1 MEVIIGKKILE
12 KLNYHLREMSY
23 SKPYIITDHNVKGLY
38 GQYLSD
44 ILKDYDHAFYS
55 IPPGEKSKSVDM
67 VLAIYDDLIDKEID
81 RGSLIIA
88 FGGGVVGDLA
98 GFIASSFKRGIDYIQ
113 IPTSLLAQVDSS
125 IGGKVGIDYGGLKNI
140 IGSFYFPQLV
150 FIDVSLLKTLSHR
163 DVICG
168 LAEIL
173 KYGLIADYHL
183 FKYACSNFD
192 KVFNKNED
200 LLLELV
206 NSSVCIKQEIVK
218 RDKLDKGERRILNF
232 GHTIGHGIESLYD
245 FNKYNHGEAV
255 ILGMIYESYIGMEMG
270 LIDSSYF
277 IEIYNS
283 LIELIKPIRFKEDEI
298 KSLLDLMRNDKKN
311 LDNKFIFI
319 LPTGKGQVGV
329 FDNIDT
335 DLIIKSLK
343 GEWF

>member
-1 MEVIIGKKILE
+1 M
-12 KLNYHLREMSY
+12 
-23 SKPYIITDHNVKGLY
+23 
-38 GQYLSD
+38 
-44 ILKDYDHAFYS
+44 
-55 IPPGEKSKSVDM
+55 
-67 VLAIYDDLIDKEID
+67 
-81 RGSLIIA
+81 
-88 FGGGVVGDLA
+88 VGDLA
-98 GFIASSFKRGIDYIQ
+98 GFIASTFKRGIAYIQ

-125 IGGKVGIDYGGLKNI
+125 IGGKVGIDYRGLKNI

-150 FIDVSLLKTLSHR
+150 FIDVSLLKTLSYR

-173 KYGLIADYHL
+173 KYGLISDYHL

-206 NSSVCIKQEIVK
+206 NSSVHIKQEIVK
-218 RDKLDKGERRILNF
+218 KDKLDKGERRILNF